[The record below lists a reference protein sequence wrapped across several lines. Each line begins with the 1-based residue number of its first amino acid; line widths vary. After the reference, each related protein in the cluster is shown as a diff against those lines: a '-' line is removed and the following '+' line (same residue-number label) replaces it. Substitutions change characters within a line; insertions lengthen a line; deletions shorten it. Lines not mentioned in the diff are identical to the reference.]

1 MSDEVRASAAF
12 DAKLD
17 PAIVEARYTA
27 RLADM
32 ITGETAADHALADAT
47 TGVDDIIRGVLALAD
62 PAPPST
68 DVIWY
73 LTFGRICWRLD
84 NTYPD
89 NIRDAEEAN
98 IEVLWVDRGLDEDVL
113 DDIVTAIN
121 AMS

>member
-1 MSDEVRASAAF
+1 VSDEVRANEAYAE
-12 DAKLD
+12 KLD

-47 TGVDDIIRGVLALAD
+47 TGVDDIVRGVLAVAD
-62 PAPPST
+62 PAPPAT

-98 IEVLWVDRGLDEDVL
+98 INALWVARGLDVDIL
-113 DDIVTAIN
+113 DDIVAAIN